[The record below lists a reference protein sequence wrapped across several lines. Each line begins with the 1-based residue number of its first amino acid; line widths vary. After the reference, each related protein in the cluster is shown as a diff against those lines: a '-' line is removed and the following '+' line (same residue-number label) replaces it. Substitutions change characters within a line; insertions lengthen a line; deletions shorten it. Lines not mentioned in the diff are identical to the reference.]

1 MACLP
6 SGLESLRDA
15 VPSSRNLVVS
25 YFVRYKGLL
34 LRSRVG
40 DGGKKQ

>member
-15 VPSSRNLVVS
+15 VPSSRNLDVS
-25 YFVRYKGLL
+25 YLVRHAGLL

-40 DGGKKQ
+40 DGRKKQ